1 VGTSLSW
8 GKSFGGAWGKSF
20 GVPVSPIVL
29 MDMHDG
35 GPRKHRF
42 ADEIETKRL
51 KREDLIEAYER
62 LVEGKVRAVQA
73 IVKPFADT
81 PAKANKTIAA
91 HKIDFDK
98 MLADIDR
105 TERLWNLYVEMD
117 DEDILL
123 LL

>member
-1 VGTSLSW
+1 MSLLLL
-8 GKSFGGAWGKSF
+8 FNQGG
-20 GVPVSPIVL
+20 VIPPPVIL

-35 GPRKHRF
+35 DFRKKVF
-42 ADEIETKRL
+42 DKEISSKAF

>member
-1 VGTSLSW
+1 MSLLLL
-8 GKSFGGAWGKSF
+8 FNQGG
-20 GVPVSPIVL
+20 VIPPPIVL

-35 GPRKHRF
+35 GPRKRRF
-42 ADEIETKRL
+42 DDEIAAKTL

-73 IVKPFADT
+73 IVKPFAET
-81 PAKANKTIAA
+81 PTKANKTVAA
-91 HKIDFDK
+91 PKIDFDK

-105 TERLWNLYVEMD
+105 AERLWNLYVEMD

>member
-1 VGTSLSW
+1 MSLLLL
-8 GKSFGGAWGKSF
+8 FDQGGAIPP
-20 GVPVSPIVL
+20 PVIL

-35 GPRKHRF
+35 DFRKKVF
-42 ADEIETKRL
+42 DKEISSKAF

>member
-1 VGTSLSW
+1 MSLLLLFNQS
-8 GKSFGGAWGKSF
+8 
-20 GVPVSPIVL
+20 GVIPPPPIVL

-35 GPRKHRF
+35 DFHKKVF
-42 ADEIETKRL
+42 DKEISAKAL
-51 KREDLIEAYER
+51 KREDMIEAYER

-73 IVKPFADT
+73 IVKPFVEAPIKTNKAVST
-81 PAKANKTIAA
+81 P
-91 HKIDFDK
+91 KIDFDR

-105 TERLWNLYVEMD
+105 TERLWSLYVEMD

>member
-1 VGTSLSW
+1 MSLLLL
-8 GKSFGGAWGKSF
+8 FNQI
-20 GVPVSPIVL
+20 GVIPPPPPPIVYV
-29 MDMHDG
+29 DTHDG
-35 GPRKHRF
+35 DFHKKVF
-42 ADEIETKRL
+42 DKEISAKAL

-62 LVEGKVRAVQA
+62 LVEGKVRAAQT
-73 IVKPFADT
+73 IIKPFAEI
-81 PAKANKTIAA
+81 PAKANKTVSVQ
-91 HKIDFDK
+91 KIDFNK